1 MKKSTRLMAI
11 LLAIITILSVIPM
24 SAFAAASSFTDVPQN
39 AWYYEPVTY
48 MAENGYMSGTGDNK
62 FSPNQTTTRAMFV
75 TVLGRIAGID
85 QNQYKNTCTFRDVKK
100 DWAEPY
106 IAWASQNGIVNG
118 VGDNRFGPNNYVTRE
133 QAAVILFNYLKK
145 DYTLTIDSK
154 FLDNAPDRINVSSWA
169 VEAMQ
174 WATSAAL
181 MRGDAN
187 GTLRPRYSATRA
199 EIATIFKRFIEIKT
213 DLENNKPDVPTTC
226 DHEWKVTKTEK
237 VTLLTETVCEW
248 AHADA
253 LDLDACNGC
262 NMNIYQWKYDNADKY
277 SNKKELDDTMGD
289 LGWETGCPQEHGGNH
304 STENGLPLTFPVMS
318 EKIYKADM
326 PSEETCTKC
335 NAVRPCVS
343 TRIINSISDENVW
356 ERHTKEV
363 LISEAWDEPLYTII
377 PGYNYNTGTPIP
389 VGTLIDTIHHPRRV
403 NNEIEYFENIETHE
417 RIYVEMTGCRHPE
430 WRDDYSSG
438 NLGPDFSYCT
448 SCGVREMSIDDFI
461 QHKND

>member
-85 QNQYKNTCTFRDVKK
+85 QNQYKGTCTFRDVKK

-106 IAWASQNGIVNG
+106 IAWAAENNIVNG

-154 FLDNAPDRINVSSWA
+154 FLDNAPDKVNVSSWA

-199 EIATIFKRFIEIKT
+199 EIATIFKRFIEIKE
-213 DLENNKPDVPTTC
+213 DLDANKPDVPTTC
-226 DHEWKVTKTEK
+226 DHEWEVTKTEN
-237 VTLLTETVCEW
+237 VTVFTETVREW

-253 LDLDACNGC
+253 LNIVMCNGC
-262 NMNIYQWKYDNADKY
+262 NMNIQQWAYDNADKY
-277 SNKKELDDTMGD
+277 SSLEALNTAMSN
-289 LGWETGCPQEHGGNH
+289 LGWETGCPQEHVGNYGGDL
-304 STENGLPLTFPVMS
+304 ELPLTFPTMS
-318 EKIYKADM
+318 KKIYKADM

-335 NAVRPCVS
+335 NAVRDCVS

-363 LISEAWDEPLYTII
+363 LISEEWDEPLYTNTDS
-377 PGYNYNTGTPIP
+377 YNYNTGTPIP
-389 VGTLIDTIHHPRRV
+389 AGTLIDTIHHPRRV
-403 NNEIEYFENIETHE
+403 NNEIEYFENVETHE
-417 RIYVEMTGCRHPE
+417 KIYVEMTGCRHPE
-430 WRDDYSSG
+430 WEEDYSSG

-448 SCGVREMSIDDFI
+448 TCGTKKIDSDI
-461 QHKND
+461 YD

>member
-1 MKKSTRLMAI
+1 MKSIKTTLAA

-85 QNQYKNTCTFRDVKK
+85 QNLYKGTCTFRDVKK

-106 IAWASQNGIVNG
+106 IAWAAENNIVNG

-154 FLDNAPDRINVSSWA
+154 FLDNAPDKVNVSSWA

-199 EIATIFKRFIEIKT
+199 EIATIFKRFIEIKE
-213 DLENNKPDVPTTC
+213 DLDTNKPDVPTTC

-237 VTLLTETVCEW
+237 VTLLTETVREW

-253 LDLDACNGC
+253 LGLIACNGC
-262 NMNIYQWKYDNADKY
+262 NMNIMQWKYDNADKY
-277 SNKKELDDTMGD
+277 SSPKELSDAMLILGD
-289 LGWETGCPQEHGGNH
+289 KTGCPQLHGGNH
-304 STENGLPLTFPVMS
+304 GGEQSTYLPLTFGTMS

-335 NAVRPCVS
+335 NTVRPCVS

-363 LISEAWDEPLYTII
+363 LISEEWDEPLYTII
-377 PGYNYNTGTPIP
+377 KGDYP

-403 NNEIEYFENIETHE
+403 NNEIEYFENVETHD

-448 SCGVREMSIDDFI
+448 SCGARDINIRNWYDKD
-461 QHKND
+461 N

>member
-85 QNQYKNTCTFRDVKK
+85 QNQYKGTCTFRDVKK

-106 IAWASQNGIVNG
+106 IAWASQNNIVNG
-118 VGDNRFGPNNYVTRE
+118 IGDNRFGPNNYVTRE

-154 FLDNAPDRINVSSWA
+154 FLDNAPDKINVSSWA

-226 DHEWKVTKTEK
+226 DHEWEVTKTEN
-237 VTLLTETVCEW
+237 VTVFTETVREW

-253 LDLDACNGC
+253 LATNACNGC
-262 NMNIYQWKYDNADKY
+262 NMNIMQWKYDNADKY
-277 SNKKELDDTMGD
+277 SNRVELANAMDE

-304 STENGLPLTFPVMS
+304 STENGLPLTFPTMS
-318 EKIYKADM
+318 EKIYKAEM

-335 NAVRPCVS
+335 NAVRACVS

-363 LISEAWDEPLYTII
+363 LISEAWDEPLYAIVD
-377 PGYNYNTGTPIP
+377 GYNYTTNTPIH
-389 VGTLIDTIHHPRRV
+389 VGDHIDTIHHPRRV
-403 NNEIEYFENIETHE
+403 NNEIEYFENVETHE

-448 SCGVREMSIDDFI
+448 SCGARAINIRDWYD
-461 QHKND
+461 KDN